1 MNLAEENT
9 IFKPLYSLKHSPI
22 NAYFSKNSDDFVVR
36 EIALYEFSGKGE
48 HLILHINKKDLTT
61 NEALKILSEASGVKM
76 RDFGYAGLKDKQGLT
91 FQYLSMPKKFESFL
105 SNFSHSKLKILETF
119 VHENKLRIGHLKG
132 NSFFLTISSIIFYY

>member
-36 EIALYEFSGKGE
+36 ERPLYEFSGKGE

-61 NEALKILSEASGVKM
+61 NEALKILSEASGVKI
-76 RDFGYAGLKDKQGLT
+76 RDFGYAGLKDKQGST
-91 FQYLSMPKKFESFL
+91 FQYLSMP
-105 SNFSHSKLKILETF
+105 
-119 VHENKLRIGHLKG
+119 
-132 NSFFLTISSIIFYY
+132 